1 MGRDYQ
7 INIMKKNLL
16 LLFLLFSTVLLAQ
29 APPQGINYQGI
40 ARDANGKALSA
51 KSISVKFDIF
61 LNGNVLVFSEQHV
74 GLIITNTFGLFTAV
88 IGSQNNASFQQINW
102 SSGIHSIQVYIDTI
116 AGGTNFIPIGAAQPF
131 QSVPYALYAAS
142 AGGVNANTILSGNIT
157 PLPGTGNDGDFYI
170 DVLTNTL
177 YGPKAGGTWPAGV
190 SLVGPTGPAGPQG
203 PQGIQGI
210 QGLQGIQ
217 GIAGLLPNG
226 AVAGNTTY
234 WNGSS
239 WVTNN
244 SNLFNNGGN
253 IGIGTITPSQKLD
266 ILGNLR
272 VTGKMKSTDSIASN
286 TIVNAGTSINAAL
299 GYKFNNLATT
309 GKYLRGNGTYI
320 VLDTISALDLP
331 VRLTPWRKTGTN
343 VYLANPGDF
352 VGIGTNNLSIF
363 NLEVEGNTSLLR
375 VKSNGGGIAG
385 VFIDKDGFSSAGYVS
400 YQSLGADRWTS
411 GMYTNDNFAIRNW
424 TLFKDAISVDLS
436 TNNVGIGTSNPLE
449 QFTVS
454 HPSDAVIRL
463 ERSGANM
470 NDWEMYASSFGL
482 RIRGGQNNNGA
493 LLPDLFTIDG
503 GGKVGIGT
511 NTPGAKLVVA
521 GPGIYDAA
529 IGLQNTAG
537 GYEWRIG
544 SEVTGELKFVK
555 ITGATFTALT
565 MDGNSGLVTVNDFT
579 KLGNN
584 APAIKTLKLTG
595 TSPSVQGNIS
605 TYAHG
610 VTASKILS
618 VDIFID
624 AGIFVAPNTII
635 PGYEYDFY
643 INGAN
648 IEIQTKLGNSGL
660 ILQKPLKILVTYEQ

>member
-1 MGRDYQ
+1 M
-7 INIMKKNLL
+7 
-16 LLFLLFSTVLLAQ
+16 
-29 APPQGINYQGI
+29 
-40 ARDANGKALSA
+40 
-51 KSISVKFDIF
+51 
-61 LNGNVLVFSEQHV
+61 
-74 GLIITNTFGLFTAV
+74 
-88 IGSQNNASFQQINW
+88 
-102 SSGIHSIQVYIDTI
+102 
-116 AGGTNFIPIGAAQPF
+116 
-131 QSVPYALYAAS
+131 
-142 AGGVNANTILSGNIT
+142 
-157 PLPGTGNDGDFYI
+157 
-170 DVLTNTL
+170 
-177 YGPKAGGTWPAGV
+177 
-190 SLVGPTGPAGPQG
+190 
-203 PQGIQGI
+203 
-210 QGLQGIQ
+210 
-217 GIAGLLPNG
+217 
-226 AVAGNTTY
+226 VAGNTTY

-343 VYLANPGDF
+343 VYLANTGDF
-352 VGIGTNNLSIF
+352 VGIGTSNPAF
-363 NLEVEGNTSLLR
+363 NLDIVGSGPAIQVKDNGAGLALAILDKSSFSGNNYYVLR
-375 VKSNGGGIAG
+375 TAGLDTWTIGTIA
-385 VFIDKDGFSSAGYVS
+385 
-400 YQSLGADRWTS
+400 
-411 GMYTNDNFAIRNW
+411 NDNFCIRNW
-424 TLFKDAISVDLS
+424 FQGIDAISINKVN
-436 TNNVGIGTSNPLE
+436 NNVGIGTSNALE

-565 MDGNSGLVTVNDFT
+565 MDGNNGLVTVNDFT